1 MKNYGIFDVLGP
13 VMIGPSSSHT
23 AGAEKLG
30 RAARSIAEE
39 NIKSVVFYLH
49 GSFAKTYRGHGTDRA
64 LVAGILGME
73 PDDERIKDSFKIAKD
88 AGIDVQFVESDL
100 GDVHPNTVRIEITKT
115 DGTLINV
122 TGSSIGGGNI
132 VVTNINGDSVEFSGE
147 YPVIL
152 VKHFDKRGMIS
163 KITFALALGNI
174 NIATLKVGRT
184 MKGDIATTVIETDN
198 KVSKDVVKELHALD
212 GVLNVKAIN
221 LI

>member
-100 GDVHPNTVRIEITKT
+100 GDAHPNTVRIEITKT
-115 DGTLINV
+115 DGTLVNV

-221 LI
+221 LV